1 MKNPAIVT
9 DISIA
14 EVSWAVL
21 YSILQHDTSVLLYA
35 FNFGTTTAENTHHR
49 NILKVFKK
57 EVFVISAS
65 FSHSFKIRCFLFTY
79 FSFNKQLLNGYS
91 VEILK

>member
-1 MKNPAIVT
+1 MKNTTIVT

-21 YSILQHDTSVLLYA
+21 CSILQHDTSVLLYA
-35 FNFGTTTAENTHHR
+35 FSFGTTTAENTHHR
-49 NILKVFKK
+49 NLLKVFKK

-65 FSHSFKIRCFLFTY
+65 FSRQLQNKMLPFHLF
-79 FSFNKQLLNGYS
+79 FFQ
-91 VEILK
+91 